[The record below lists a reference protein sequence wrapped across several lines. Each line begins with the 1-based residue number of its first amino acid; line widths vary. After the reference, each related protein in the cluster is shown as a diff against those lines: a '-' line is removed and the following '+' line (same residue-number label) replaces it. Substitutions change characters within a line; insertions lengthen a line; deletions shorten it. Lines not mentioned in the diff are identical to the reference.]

1 MINETM
7 REKIEPRMTALFD
20 EVRKSYGAERCG
32 FPFLPIVR
40 DSFVDG
46 PRVMVCGKGGGSWGL
61 HHAGIEGIG
70 PHTTLA
76 DVPERDWYPEV
87 LKVHHAFVENGAKRF
102 LSGQEGGYSRGAW
115 LRSLYMVMVH
125 ALLGRE
131 IGERWDRSLR
141 NPEDAEYFYANVA
154 FTNLDKVAREK
165 NNLDPELRR
174 IHDKYYT
181 IAEEIEV
188 LDPCFVWFPTGPGY
202 DRHLEK
208 ALPQISFEDLG
219 RGIEEVKGLGC
230 LAIRTYHPQYTKV
243 FKAADFARHLRDRL
257 RQEGCLT

>member
-1 MINETM
+1 MIDDALK
-7 REKIEPRMTALFD
+7 RRIEPKMTALFD
-20 EVRKSYGAERCG
+20 EVRTFYGADLCG
-32 FPFLPIVR
+32 FPFIPIVQ

-46 PRVMVCGKGGGSWGL
+46 PRVMICGKGGGSWGL
-61 HHAGIEGIG
+61 KHAGIEGIG

-76 DVPERDWYPEV
+76 GVPERNWYPEV
-87 LKVHHAFVENGAKRF
+87 LKVHHAFVENGAKRY
-102 LSGQEGGYSRGAW
+102 LSGQKGGYSGGAW

-154 FTNLDKVAREK
+154 LTNVDKVARKK
-165 NNLDPELRR
+165 NNLDSALRK

-181 IAEEIEV
+181 FCEEIEV
-188 LDPCFVWFPTGPGY
+188 LEPRLVWFPTGPSY

-208 ALPQISFEDLG
+208 ALPQICFENLG
-219 RGIEEVKGLGC
+219 CGVQEVKGLGC
-230 LAIRTYHPQYTKV
+230 LALRTYHPQYSRV
-243 FKAADFARHLRDRL
+243 FKAGAFAQYLRGRL

>member
-1 MINETM
+1 MINEAI
-7 REKIEPRMTALFD
+7 RKKIEPKMTALFD
-20 EVRKSYGAERCG
+20 EVKSSYGAEHCG

-46 PRVMVCGKGGGSWGL
+46 PRVMICGKGGGSWGL

-70 PHTTLA
+70 PNTTLD
-76 DVPERDWYPEV
+76 DVPERGWYPEV

-154 FTNLDKVAREK
+154 LTNVDKVARKK
-165 NNLDPELRR
+165 NNFDSALRK
-174 IHDKYYT
+174 IHDKHYT
-181 IAEEIEV
+181 LSEEIEV
-188 LDPCFVWFPTGPGY
+188 LEPRLIWFPTGPSY

-208 ALPQISFEDLG
+208 ALPEISVEG
-219 RGIEEVKGLGC
+219 VAPGVEEVKGLRC
-230 LAIRTYHPQYTKV
+230 LALRTYHPQYTRV
-243 FKAADFARHLRDRL
+243 FKAAAFARYLRGRL